1 MTLTLERSLEDDFAA
16 WLASDSRIVRDPYPF
31 FARLRREAP
40 VYRHGDLLVLSRH
53 ADCQAA
59 ALDADLWKTDG
70 KRYDYGGLDP
80 ATLPQAQRDKLAELF
95 EMERLALNKT
105 EGAQHD
111 RIRMLVQRAFTPRTV
126 EGLAAPLQAIADEL
140 LDEAPG
146 EGVLNAIDHFAFQL
160 PLIMICTL
168 LEVPI
173 ADRRKIREISQ
184 GISGLFAG
192 VRDDVVRVVDEAHRS
207 RLELFAYLR
216 GVIERRKREGG
227 DPDSVMSI
235 LLSAEAGDKLSEE
248 ELLANAV
255 LFVFAGHETTTNAI
269 GNGLVAMMQHRDQW
283 ERLVADPT
291 LARSAADECLRFIS
305 PVQTEPRVAM
315 ADRELNGVEIREGQ
329 RIRMIWA
336 SANRDP
342 ERFPDPDR
350 FDIGRTDNKHL
361 ALGIGRHYC
370 LGASLARLEIATALA
385 TLARRFP
392 QMRMAEPEPAWRPS
406 FNVRAVHELP
416 LELGPERG

>member
-1 MTLTLERSLEDDFAA
+1 MTLTLERSLEDEFAA
-16 WLASDSRIVRDPYPF
+16 WLASDPRIVRDPYPF

-40 VYRHGDLLVLSRH
+40 VYRDGDLMVLSRY
-53 ADCQAA
+53 ADCQAV
-59 ALDADLWKTDG
+59 ALDGDLWKTDG

-80 ATLPQAQRDKLAELF
+80 AALPQAQRDKLAELF
-95 EMERLALNKT
+95 QMERLALNKT

-111 RIRMLVQRAFTPRTV
+111 RIRMLVQRAFTPKTV
-126 EGLAAPLQAIADEL
+126 EGLAAPLQAIADQL

-146 EGVLNAIDHFAFQL
+146 DGVLNAIDDFAFQL

-192 VRDDVVRVVDEAHRS
+192 VRDDVVRVVDDAHRS

-216 GVIERRKREGG
+216 GVIARRKREGG

-235 LLSAEAGDKLSEE
+235 LLSAEAGDRLSEE

-269 GNGLVAMMQHRDQW
+269 GNALVALMQNRDQW
-283 ERLVADPT
+283 RRLADDPS

-315 ADRELNGVEIREGQ
+315 RDTEVGGIPMAQGQ
-329 RIRMIWA
+329 RVRMVWA

-342 ERFPDPDR
+342 ERFPQPDR
-350 FDIGRTDNKHL
+350 FDITRTDNRHL
-361 ALGIGRHYC
+361 ALGVGRHHC
-370 LGASLARLEIATALA
+370 LGASLARLEIATAIG
-385 TLARRFP
+385 TLARRYP
-392 QMRMAEPEPAWRPS
+392 QMRMAGDEPDWRLS

-416 LELGPERG
+416 LVLGPESR